1 MKAIWYEEYGAAS
14 EVLVYG
20 DRDKP
25 TPAAGEVLVR
35 LHASAVNPSDV
46 KKRAGAQPDG
56 FPDGYVIPHSD
67 GAGIIEAVGE
77 GVGDR
82 AGEKV
87 WVYQAQFGRHC
98 GTTAEYVAL
107 PSELAAP
114 LPENTPFEIGACLG
128 IPVMTA
134 HRCVYNCGDPSGKTI
149 LITGGSGR
157 VGYYAAQFARLGG
170 ARVITTAGSDERCA
184 IAAQTGADQV
194 LNYRSGNLVEDITR
208 IAGENGVDH
217 IVDVEFGVNADVS
230 ATVLK
235 NCGTISTYSSS
246 LSPTPEIPFY
256 PMMFKNVSLNM
267 VLVYNM
273 PDEAKRHA
281 IEDIFRALE
290 QDQLT
295 HRIAETWPLEDTAKA
310 HESIEEGSRDGCVVI
325 NIE

>member
-1 MKAIWYEEYGAAS
+1 
-14 EVLVYG
+14 
-20 DRDKP
+20 
-25 TPAAGEVLVR
+25 
-35 LHASAVNPSDV
+35 
-46 KKRAGAQPDG
+46 
-56 FPDGYVIPHSD
+56 
-67 GAGIIEAVGE
+67 
-77 GVGDR
+77 
-82 AGEKV
+82 
-87 WVYQAQFGRHC
+87 
-98 GTTAEYVAL
+98 
-107 PSELAAP
+107 
-114 LPENTPFEIGACLG
+114 
-128 IPVMTA
+128 MTA

-295 HRIAETWPLEDTAKA
+295 HRIAETWSLEDTTKA

>member
-1 MKAIWYEEYGAAS
+1 MKAIWYQEYGAAS

-56 FPDGYVIPHSD
+56 FPGGYVIPHSD

-82 AGEKV
+82 AGERV

-107 PSELAAP
+107 PSELAAT

-149 LITGGSGR
+149 LVTGGSGR

-230 ATVLK
+230 TTVATMNREELV
-235 NCGTISTYSSS
+235 NDRST
-246 LSPTPEIPFY
+246 P
-256 PMMFKNVSLNM
+256 
-267 VLVYNM
+267 
-273 PDEAKRHA
+273 
-281 IEDIFRALE
+281 
-290 QDQLT
+290 LT
-295 HRIAETWPLEDTAKA
+295 
-310 HESIEEGSRDGCVVI
+310 SRDNNFVI
-325 NIE
+325 